1 MSQGAF
7 EVVKKLRKAGFE
19 TYIAGGAV
27 RDALLKR
34 KIQDID
40 IATAARPAQVKK
52 LFAKTIPTGEKHG
65 TITVRL
71 NDTNYEVTTFRSES
85 AYEGHRRPKAVKFI
99 ASGEKDAQR
108 RDFTINAL
116 FFDLQAGEIID
127 YAEGIND
134 LKRRQI
140 RLVGN
145 PDARL
150 KEDALRLARAVRF
163 ATILNFKLEREARGA
178 IERNAKLITKIS
190 AERVKQELDKIIMSD
205 KPSVGIGLLDV
216 VGLLKYILPELKA
229 CQDVTQ
235 PSDTHSEGD
244 VYAHSLLAL
253 ENSPQDADLP
263 TRYAILFHDVGKP
276 QTRSVKNG
284 KIIFYGHNE
293 TGAEIAKKICKRLK
307 FSGAESDKI
316 AWLVKNHMVLFEI
329 DKMKLSTRRKWA
341 LTPYFADLLRLN
353 TADSAAGLRPS
364 GKAFNN
370 SKILK
375 LGQAALKEI
384 KLTPSLSKPIV
395 SGNDVMKILKIKP
408 GPQVGKILKHLEE
421 KKLANKIKT
430 KDEALKYLKRK
441 RNYFLKVRSTT

>member
-1 MSQGAF
+1 M
-7 EVVKKLRKAGFE
+7 
-19 TYIAGGAV
+19 
-27 RDALLKR
+27 
-34 KIQDID
+34 
-40 IATAARPAQVKK
+40 
-52 LFAKTIPTGEKHG
+52 
-65 TITVRL
+65 
-71 NDTNYEVTTFRSES
+71 
-85 AYEGHRRPKAVKFI
+85 
-99 ASGEKDAQR
+99 
-108 RDFTINAL
+108 
-116 FFDLQAGEIID
+116 
-127 YAEGIND
+127 
-134 LKRRQI
+134 
-140 RLVGN
+140 
-145 PDARL
+145 
-150 KEDALRLARAVRF
+150 
-163 ATILNFKLEREARGA
+163 
-178 IERNAKLITKIS
+178 
-190 AERVKQELDKIIMSD
+190 
-205 KPSVGIGLLDV
+205 
-216 VGLLKYILPELKA
+216 
-229 CQDVTQ
+229 
-235 PSDTHSEGD
+235 
-244 VYAHSLLAL
+244 
-253 ENSPQDADLP
+253 
-263 TRYAILFHDVGKP
+263 
-276 QTRSVKNG
+276 KNG